1 MTFSARAFLIASVAG
16 ASLALS
22 ACSQEA
28 TTETKVA
35 DAAPAAATDLPET
48 AAPRDI
54 ASHVGEYPSDSAK
67 SAGKSE
73 TAKAGDA
80 AVAEAQ
86 AAFMQNPA
94 VQSALFKIMLPPSA
108 RAAIAA
114 PSTEVPVFKAGN
126 MVVAHGCEPN
136 NCATKNWTVAVA
148 ADGSKAMACTF
159 EAKPGETG
167 GVANWYD
174 GQKPVAK
181 RAEGCPQDAQQYQA
195 AQAA

>member
-1 MTFSARAFLIASVAG
+1 MTFSSRAFLIATCAG
-16 ASLALS
+16 ASLALA

-35 DAAPAAATDLPET
+35 ETAPKAEAELPET

-67 SAGKSE
+67 KAGEADAGK
-73 TAKAGDA
+73 ADA
-80 AVAEAQ
+80 AAADAKV
-86 AAFMQNPA
+86 AFMQNPA

-114 PSTEVPVFKAGN
+114 PSTEVPVFKSGN

-136 NCATKNWTVAVA
+136 NCSAKNWTVAVSE
-148 ADGSKAMACTF
+148 DGSKAMACTY
-159 EAKPGETG
+159 EAKPGESA

-181 RAEGCPQDAQQYQA
+181 RAEGCPQDASQYSASQKA
-195 AQAA
+195 

>member
-16 ASLALS
+16 ASLALG

-35 DAAPAAATDLPET
+35 DATPKTEAELPET

-67 SAGKSE
+67 TAETDSA
-73 TAKAGDA
+73 AKADA
-80 AVAEAQ
+80 ATTETKV
-86 AAFMQNPA
+86 AFMQNPA
-94 VQSALFKIMLPPSA
+94 VQSALFKIMLPQSV
-108 RAAIAA
+108 RAAISA
-114 PSTEVPVFKAGN
+114 PSTEVPVFKSGN
-126 MVVAHGCEPN
+126 MVVAHGCEPG
-136 NCATKNWTVAVA
+136 NCATKNWTVAVSE
-148 ADGSKAMACTF
+148 DGNTAMACTF
-159 EAKPGETG
+159 EAKAGETG

-174 GQKPVAK
+174 GKKPVAK
-181 RAEGCPQDAQQYQA
+181 RAAGCPQDAAQYGA